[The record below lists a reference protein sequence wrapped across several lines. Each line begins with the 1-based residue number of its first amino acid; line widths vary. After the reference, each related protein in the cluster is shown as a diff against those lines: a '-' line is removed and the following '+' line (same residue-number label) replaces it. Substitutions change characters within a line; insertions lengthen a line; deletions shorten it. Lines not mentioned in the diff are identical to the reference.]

1 MSFIIVPLVAII
13 ASCLSLFSGFG
24 LGTLL
29 MPAFALFFPIHIA
42 IAATATVHLSNNL
55 FKIALVGKNAD
66 IRTVLLFA
74 VPASIGAIAG
84 ATVLLMLYKVYPIG
98 SYVLFGYTFFIEPVK
113 LAVGILVVG
122 FALFDLIPSLERL
135 QFSRKFIPIGGL
147 LSGFFGGLSGM
158 QGALR
163 AAFLTKSGLDKKA
176 FIGTS
181 TVCAV
186 IVDIA
191 RILVY
196 SSAIFAIHFV
206 TIPKSMWNLVIV
218 TTIAAF
224 AGAFIGKR
232 LMEKVTIKAVQM
244 TVGVMLLVFGVWMSL
259 GLNF

>member
-1 MSFIIVPLVAII
+1 MFELVW
-13 ASCLSLFSGFG
+13 GFG

-55 FKIALVGKNAD
+55 FKIALVGKDAD
-66 IRTVLLFA
+66 KQTVLLFA

-84 ATVLLMLYKVYPIG
+84 AAVLLMLYKVYPIG

-113 LAVGILVVG
+113 LAIGILVVG
-122 FALFDLIPSLERL
+122 FALFDLIPSLVRL
-135 QFSRKFIPIGGL
+135 QFSKKFIPIGGL
-147 LSGFFGGLSGM
+147 LSGFFGGISGM

-186 IVDIA
+186 VVDLS
-191 RILVY
+191 RLLVY
-196 SSAIFAIHFV
+196 SSAIFTIHFV
-206 TIPKSMWNLVIV
+206 QIPKSMWSLVIV

-224 AGAFIGKR
+224 TGAFIGKR
-232 LMEKVTIKAVQM
+232 LIEKVTIKAVQ
-244 TVGVMLLVFGVWMSL
+244 TVVGIMLLIFGVWMDL
-259 GLNF
+259 GLDF